1 MTGKTYK
8 EIVQTQRMLNA
19 ANYLK
24 NSNLPIYEISEKS
37 GYNNLT
43 FFYKKFKEY
52 YGLSPQEYRYK

>member
-1 MTGKTYK
+1 
-8 EIVQTQRMLNA
+8 MLNA